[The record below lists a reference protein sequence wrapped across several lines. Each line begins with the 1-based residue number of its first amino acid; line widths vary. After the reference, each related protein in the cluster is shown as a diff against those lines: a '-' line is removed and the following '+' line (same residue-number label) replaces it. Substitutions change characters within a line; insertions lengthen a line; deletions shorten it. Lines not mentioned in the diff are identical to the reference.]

1 MKPRSFFSAARK
13 SVIAIAVAVITLP
26 AVAGTIKKV
35 DPVEETAAV
44 KYIGSEAQTMLFN
57 VKYNNATASKFIV
70 TIKDQ
75 DGITLF
81 QSSFTDV
88 VFDKKFSLP
97 KGTDASKIVFTISDK
112 KNNYS
117 ESFEISTQT
126 RVVEDVV
133 VKKVN

>member
-1 MKPRSFFSAARK
+1 MEPRSFFSIARK
-13 SVIAIAVAVITLP
+13 SVLAIAIAAITIP
-26 AVAGTIKKV
+26 ATALTTSTV

-57 VKYNNATASKFIV
+57 VKYNNVNASKFIV

-81 QSSFTDV
+81 QSSFTDA

-97 KGTDASKIVFTISDK
+97 KGTDASKLIFTISDK

-117 ESFEISTQT
+117 ESFEVSTET
-126 RVVEDVV
+126 RVVEDVL

>member
-1 MKPRSFFSAARK
+1 MEPRSFFSIARK
-13 SVIAIAVAVITLP
+13 SVLAIAIAAITIP
-26 AVAGTIKKV
+26 ATALTTSTV

-57 VKYNNATASKFIV
+57 VKYNNVNASKFIV

-97 KGTDASKIVFTISDK
+97 KGTDASKLIFTISDK

-117 ESFEISTQT
+117 ESFEVSTET
-126 RVVEDVV
+126 RVVEDVL

>member
-1 MKPRSFFSAARK
+1 MEPRSFFSIARK
-13 SVIAIAVAVITLP
+13 SLLAIAIAAITIP
-26 AVAGTIKKV
+26 ATALTTSTV

-57 VKYNNATASKFIV
+57 VKYNNVNASKFIV

-81 QSSFTDV
+81 QSSFTDA

-97 KGTDASKIVFTISDK
+97 KGTDASKLIFTISDK

-117 ESFEISTQT
+117 ESFEVSTET
-126 RVVEDVV
+126 RVVEDVL